1 MTGSTLDSFSS
12 NHIWNVVRVDGKD
25 YFVDCTW
32 DGAEVETT
40 YDYYLKGRNHFPGHT
55 LDKKYEF
62 LPIQNE
68 NMIR

>member
-1 MTGSTLDSFSS
+1 M
-12 NHIWNVVRVDGKD
+12 RVDGKD